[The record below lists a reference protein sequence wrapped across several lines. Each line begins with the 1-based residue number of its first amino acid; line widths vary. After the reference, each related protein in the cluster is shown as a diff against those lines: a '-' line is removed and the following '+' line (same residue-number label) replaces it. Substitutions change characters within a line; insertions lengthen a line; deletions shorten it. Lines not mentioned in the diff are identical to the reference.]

1 MKYFFTII
9 LSILILTTCKTV
21 DNECRAENEILK
33 TELSLLRDS
42 INAIT
47 MIPDTVFITKV
58 DTITV
63 DTESGYK
70 AKLQVERIKHYV
82 NISEARPVNKKY
94 FYGWVKRTVSE

>member
-82 NISEARPVNKKY
+82 NITEARPVNKKY